1 MNLTYFK
8 QCHLP
13 FSGSRADEKLALDL
27 LAKDQQQLNESTSI
41 WREEGRARSDD

>member
-13 FSGSRADEKLALDL
+13 FSGSRADEKLALVL
-27 LAKDQQQLNESTSI
+27 LTKDQKQLNESTSI
-41 WREEGRARSDD
+41 WREAGESKK